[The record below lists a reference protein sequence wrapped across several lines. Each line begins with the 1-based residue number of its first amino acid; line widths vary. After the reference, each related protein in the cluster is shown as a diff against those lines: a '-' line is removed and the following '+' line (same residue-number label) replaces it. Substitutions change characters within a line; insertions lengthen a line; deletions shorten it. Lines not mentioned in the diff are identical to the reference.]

1 MLSDNALS
9 QSDLRLRSVGCRH
22 VKTHRKPSANPPQ
35 RWGAGVVKMFHAL
48 PAYFGGKRRL
58 LGPIF
63 RLLPGPADAPVF
75 VDPFLG
81 GGAVSLYA
89 KARGYR
95 VVCND
100 VALRS
105 HITGQAL
112 IENDHVTLSHDDLVA
127 LSVPMQE
134 VGYAEAH
141 LVPDAFPRSH
151 AALLDCFVG
160 HAAQCRGPRRAL
172 ASLLAVKM
180 ALRLRPMGNFGAKT
194 IMHQVAAGAWEEMNP
209 HYVRD
214 LVTRG
219 VPRHPIRMA
228 EIIRRQINAGVFSNG
243 QVNEAQRGDALD
255 FLSRTQGDICY
266 MDPPYSGTQSYERS
280 MKPLDDLLNGGPA
293 DLPPSPFS
301 TEPPER
307 ILPLLFEAADHIPVW
322 VLSYGNARI
331 ALPELM
337 DLMRRY
343 RPNVEGRAINYVH
356 CTGLAGNESRA
367 RNQELLVIGRR

>member
-1 MLSDNALS
+1 MN
-9 QSDLRLRSVGCRH
+9 
-22 VKTHRKPSANPPQ
+22 
-35 RWGAGVVKMFHAL
+35 AL
-48 PAYFGGKRRL
+48 PAYAGGKRRL

-63 RLLPGPADAPVF
+63 RPLPGPAEAPVF

-81 GGAVSLYA
+81 GGSVSLYA

-95 VVCND
+95 VICND
-100 VALRS
+100 VARRS
-105 HITGQAL
+105 HIIGQAL
-112 IENDHVTLSHDDLVA
+112 IENDRVTLSHELLVA
-127 LSVPMQE
+127 YLQPTKE

-141 LVPDAFPRSH
+141 LAPSVFPRRH
-151 AALLDCFVG
+151 AAVLDRLLRVAPG
-160 HAAQCRGPRRAL
+160 RNVHLGAL
-172 ASLLAVKM
+172 VELVVVKM
-180 ALRLRPMGNFGAKT
+180 ALRLRPMGNFGAKS
-194 IMHQVAAGAWEEMNP
+194 IMHQVADGAWEEMNP

-228 EIIRRQINAGVFSNG
+228 EIIRQQINAGVFSNG
-243 QVNEAQRGDALD
+243 NVNEAHRGDALE

-280 MKPLDDLLNGGPA
+280 MRPLDDLLNGGPA
-293 DLPPSPFS
+293 ELAPSPFS
-301 TEPPER
+301 TEPPEK
-307 ILPLLFEAADHIPVW
+307 ILPLLFEAADHIPLW

-343 RPNVEGRAINYVH
+343 RPHVEGREIRYVH
-356 CTGLAGNESRA
+356 CTGLASEESRQ
-367 RNQELLVIGRR
+367 RNRELLVVGRK

>member
-1 MLSDNALS
+1 
-9 QSDLRLRSVGCRH
+9 
-22 VKTHRKPSANPPQ
+22 
-35 RWGAGVVKMFHAL
+35 MFHAL

-63 RLLPGPADAPVF
+63 RSLPGPSEAPVL

-105 HITGQAL
+105 YIVGQAL
-112 IENDHVTLSHDDLVA
+112 IENDHVTLSRDDLAA
-127 LSVPMQE
+127 LFVPNKE
-134 VGYAEAH
+134 VGYAEAN
-141 LVPDAFPRSH
+141 LVPDVFPLAH
-151 AALLDCFVG
+151 AAYLDRALDVAG
-160 HAAQCRGPRRAL
+160 AWRGPRRAL
-172 ASLLAVKM
+172 ALLLVVKM

-194 IMHQVAAGAWEEMNP
+194 IMHQVAAGAWEDMNP

-219 VPRHPIRMA
+219 VPKHPIRMA

-243 QVNEAQRGDALD
+243 QMSEVHRGDALE

-280 MKPLDDLLNGGPA
+280 MKPLDDLLNGGTA
-293 DLPPSPFS
+293 DLAPSPFS

-307 ILPLLFEAADHIPVW
+307 ILPRLFDAADHIPVW

-343 RPNVEGRAINYVH
+343 RPHVEGRAINYVH
-356 CTGLAGNESRA
+356 CTGLAGDESRA
-367 RNQELLVIGRR
+367 RNQELLVIGRK